1 MLRKPEISSGRVG
14 LWLVC
19 AFTFYLYLDWIVLTL
34 VWFERFLHP
43 VKGTWI
49 RMVTYASGANGSMS
63 L

>member
-1 MLRKPEISSGRVG
+1 MS
-14 LWLVC
+14 

-49 RMVTYASGANGSMS
+49 RMVTYASRGERVDVMVDK
-63 L
+63 

>member
-34 VWFERFLHP
+34 VWFETL
-43 VKGTWI
+43 
-49 RMVTYASGANGSMS
+49 TYASRGERSGMVDT
-63 L
+63 